1 MVSAFG
7 WFTIGS
13 AVVLSLRASAS
24 QTHHT
29 RYRLTTNPTNFFEL
43 GLPVQYIYAH
53 LPKPMLHE
61 VHYTRHVGIPN
72 GRVDL
77 PSPFGISTRRTGGGK

>member
-61 VHYTRHVGIPN
+61 VHYARHVGIPN